1 MKIIDD
7 NGKEFE
13 ISEISKVVG
22 SGDIVLIG
30 STYLRKEDAE
40 KEEAY
45 YSSKFG
51 RKVIYLDS
59 HIAKVLQIK

>member
-13 ISEISKVVG
+13 ISEISNVVG

-45 YSSKFG
+45 YSLKFG

>member
-13 ISEISKVVG
+13 ISEISGVVG
-22 SGDIVLIG
+22 SGDIVLICDI
-30 STYLRKEDAE
+30 YLRKEDAE
-40 KEEAY
+40 ALEEH

-51 RKVIYLDS
+51 RKVIILDA
-59 HIAKVLQIK
+59 HIGKVLQIN